1 MGGIN
6 KLDNRS
12 LSHRLALISLFGGI
26 IFLSK
31 IVLPTPIDKMFLVL
45 QAMMLALGTLYISR
59 FGGTSVALIGGLL
72 TTLWRPS
79 FAPFSLIIAVMY
91 GMLMDIL
98 IFGLRVKI
106 ADNEISLKRLVVA
119 ITIATSLTG
128 ILGYYVTV
136 LALELLPRN
145 VMLEILIFAAAIV
158 NGVVAGFLTARVW
171 RVLK

>member
-1 MGGIN
+1 MGRI
-6 KLDNRS
+6 KLNNRS

-31 IVLPTPIDKMFLVL
+31 IILPTPIDKMFLVL

>member
-1 MGGIN
+1 LGRII
-6 KLDNRS
+6 KLDNRRI
-12 LSHRLALISLFGGI
+12 SHRLALISLFGVI
-26 IFLSK
+26 VFLSK
-31 IVLPTPIDKMFLVL
+31 MILPTPIDKMFLVV

-59 FGGTSVALIGGLL
+59 FGGTGVALIGGLL

-79 FAPFSLIIAVMY
+79 FAPFSLIIALMY

-106 ADNEISLKRLVVA
+106 ADNEISLKRLIIA
-119 ITIATSLTG
+119 IIIATSLTG
-128 ILGYYVTV
+128 IMGYSVTI

-145 VMLEILIFAAAIV
+145 VMLEMLIFAAAII
-158 NGVVAGFLTARVW
+158 NGVVAGFLTTSVW

>member
-1 MGGIN
+1 M
-6 KLDNRS
+6 
-12 LSHRLALISLFGGI
+12 ISLFGGI

-45 QAMMLALGTLYISR
+45 QTMMLTLGTLYISR

>member
-1 MGGIN
+1 MGRI

-12 LSHRLALISLFGGI
+12 LSHRLALISLFGGS

-31 IVLPTPIDKMFLVL
+31 IILPTPIDKMFLVL